1 MIAAAPNPPRKPRN
15 PRTPRT
21 PRTPRA
27 PQQPR
32 RLRRSHP
39 RLEPQVLARARW
51 LPPADT
57 ALLEAYYADGLTIR
71 RIAEML
77 DDSPR
82 AVSRRLRILVE
93 RIHCPRFLAVARAAH
108 PDPEL
113 RRLFGEPDPN
123 LWTPTRKRVADAVYI
138 RGLNMRHASQHLHLS
153 LHTVRRHID
162 AINAIVN
169 ASTTEGARS

>member
-1 MIAAAPNPPRKPRN
+1 MIAAAPRTPRKPRN
-15 PRTPRT
+15 PSAARNPR
-21 PRTPRA
+21 P
-27 PQQPR
+27 PQ
-32 RLRRSHP
+32 RSRP

-123 LWTPTRKRVADAVYI
+123 LWTPTRKRVADAIYI
-138 RGLNMRHASQHLHLS
+138 RGLNMRVASRHLHLS

-169 ASTTEGARS
+169 ASPREETRS